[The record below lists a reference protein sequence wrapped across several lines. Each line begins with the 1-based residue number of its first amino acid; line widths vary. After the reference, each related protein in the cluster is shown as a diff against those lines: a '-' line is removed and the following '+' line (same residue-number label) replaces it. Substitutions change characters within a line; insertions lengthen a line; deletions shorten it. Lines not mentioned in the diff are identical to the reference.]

1 MPYHYH
7 TVSIGVWV
15 DAEERRMKGR
25 REGEKREAVRREE
38 EFVNNRK
45 SRRRS
50 VEKEKWGEEG

>member
-25 REGEKREAVRREE
+25 REGEKREGVRREKE
-38 EFVNNRK
+38 YVNNRK
-45 SRRRS
+45 SRSRS